1 MKKLFFIAAIAG
13 AALVSCTK
21 NEVAPVAEQQE
32 ITFAAPVVGTITKDV
47 TGEIDGNTYP
57 TDEEFNVYAVWHL
70 NAFEGWATNATLY
83 MDQVECTKDGNS
95 WKPTS
100 AEGKYYWPK
109 EGYLTFAAYSP
120 ADLTAT
126 TIAYGADGLTV
137 TGFRPAALTK
147 DQFDFLYSERT
158 IGQEESTY
166 ADGSD
171 NAGEDGLFDDYT
183 GVDIKFQHALSQIEF
198 WFKSDVADV
207 IDLKTVTIK
216 NAQAQGT
223 FKENISGT
231 PTVYEATPAWDFSAY
246 PTEKADYNIYTQTA
260 LDHLTTT
267 AVEKKNGVK
276 VDCII
281 LPQSLAGVD
290 VEITYAIKKGDGTY
304 LEQTTTIPL
313 NVQKA
318 GSDVINTWVM
328 GKKYIYT
335 VTITLDEIL
344 FDPAV
349 VDWADVTINEIVL

>member
-1 MKKLFFIAAIAG
+1 MKKFFFIAAIAS

-21 NEVAPVAEQQE
+21 NEVAQVADQHE
-32 ITFAAPVVGTITKDV
+32 ISFATPVVGTITKSV

-57 TDEEFNVYAVWHL
+57 TAENFNVYAVWHL
-70 NAFEGWATNATLY
+70 NAFEGWSTNATLY
-83 MDQVECTKDGNS
+83 MNQVECTNDGTS
-95 WKPTS
+95 WKPTD

-126 TIAYGADGLTV
+126 TIEYAADGLTV
-137 TGFRPAALTK
+137 TGFAPEADTK
-147 DQFDFLYSERT
+147 DQFDFLYGERT

-166 ADGSD
+166 ADGAD
-171 NAGEDGLFDDYT
+171 NAGEDGLFDDYS
-183 GVDIKFQHALSQIEF
+183 GVDIKFQHALSQVEF

-216 NAQAQGT
+216 NAQAKGT
-223 FKENISGT
+223 FKENISGS
-231 PTVYEATPAWDFSAY
+231 PLSYESTPAWDFSAY
-246 PTEKADYNIYTQTA
+246 PTAKADYNIYTQTA
-260 LDHLTTT
+260 LDHLSTT
-267 AVEKKNGVK
+267 AVEKKNGEK

-290 VEITYAIKKGDGTY
+290 VEITYAIKKGDSSY
-304 LEQTTTIPL
+304 LQQTTTIPL

-318 GSDVINTWVM
+318 GSNHIDTWVM

-349 VDWADVTINEIVL
+349 VDWADVKINEIVL